1 MFKRPWHDRGR
12 PDRSSFAE
20 LLAQA
25 SEISGEGQSGTGCV
39 TTIPPPL
46 GSVVFCS
53 ECSRYEYGS
62 TAQVTV
68 NDDDMTV
75 FAQFRNTALH
85 IHPHR

>member
-39 TTIPPPL
+39 TTIPPPPW
-46 GSVVFCS
+46 
-53 ECSRYEYGS
+53 ECC
-62 TAQVTV
+62 
-68 NDDDMTV
+68 
-75 FAQFRNTALH
+75 FLFRM
-85 IHPHR
+85 